1 MARKQ
6 KKKKAP
12 FRPIPPERALVVR
25 QAMPPAVV
33 RREEP
38 ARPARRRRRFRVRWM
53 LAGACAV
60 ALGLFLYEIDVVHW
74 QKLDP
79 VRLTRLAQTSRLY
92 DREGSLVTVLRGPE
106 NRTVV
111 RLSQVPQHVR
121 DAFIAAEDLRFYS
134 HNGFDLVRIF
144 GSVVA
149 NLRAQ
154 SYAQGSSTISQ
165 QLVKLTHLSS
175 EKTLA
180 RKAEELYLSI
190 QLEAMFEKDEIL
202 EMYLNTIYFG
212 EGAYGVQAASE
223 VYFDKDVS
231 DLTLAE
237 SAALAATIKAPSA
250 YSPAADAEANRT
262 RRGYIL
268 DTMLENGMIDA
279 GQAEAARAEELTL
292 SGRPQR
298 VNAHGWFVDAALEE
312 AEDIL
317 GVTADELLTGGYY
330 IETTMD
336 ARLQALAE
344 SLFEDDSLF
353 PGDAADG
360 TAVQGALAVT
370 DVETGGLAALIGG
383 REYTVQ
389 RGFHRATQM
398 RRQPGSALKPLA
410 VYAPAIQMGYTTA
423 SILQDVRRDF
433 GGGYNPRNAGE
444 SYHGAVTLRRALALS
459 MNVATVQLMS
469 EIGVSASLAFLEQAG
484 IPLTQ
489 TDGNL
494 SLALGSMTTG
504 VTPAELSA
512 SYAMFG
518 NRGVYNPPYLIE
530 RIFASDGTELYAH
543 AASPRTVMTAQDA
556 YLMTSLMQS
565 VTGWGTGAKL
575 SATGL
580 AVAGK
585 TGTVSL
591 VGMSGNRDIWMAAY
605 TSDWSLACWMGFD
618 VTDADHRL
626 PSRQSGGDATAA
638 LATAFFRQ
646 AYRDRERPSF
656 SSPGG
661 LVWLTIDTAASQ
673 ASGYPML
680 ASSATPDDYKLSEV
694 FLESN
699 RPWATS
705 SLWQSPRACSYFYID
720 YDASGLPKLVFGATD
735 SANYRIER
743 ARNGSTQ
750 VLTEL
755 YGEAGQTLTY
765 VDWTASAGEWY
776 TYTVTPVQ
784 TGAADTGVVL
794 EGPASS
800 QSVQARPASG
810 LWEGMLQWL
819 SGR

>member
-134 HNGFDLVRIF
+134 HNGFDLVRRF

-154 SYAQGSSTISQ
+154 SYAQGASTISQ

-237 SAALAATIKAPSA
+237 GAALAATIKAPSA

-784 TGAADTGVVL
+784 TGSADTGVVL

>member
-12 FRPIPPERALVVR
+12 FRPIPPEHALVVR

-92 DREGSLVTVLRGPE
+92 DREGSLVTALRGPE

-154 SYAQGSSTISQ
+154 SYAQGASTISQ

-459 MNVATVQLMS
+459 MNSATVQLMS

>member
-92 DREGSLVTVLRGPE
+92 DREGSLVTALRGPE

-134 HNGFDLVRIF
+134 HNGFDLVRTF

-154 SYAQGSSTISQ
+154 SYAQGASTISQ

-237 SAALAATIKAPSA
+237 GAALAATIKAPSA

>member
-92 DREGSLVTVLRGPE
+92 DREGSLVTALRGPE

-154 SYAQGSSTISQ
+154 SYAQGASTISQ

-237 SAALAATIKAPSA
+237 GAALAATIKAPSA

-279 GQAEAARAEELTL
+279 GQAEAARAEKLTL

>member
-92 DREGSLVTVLRGPE
+92 DREGSLVTALRGPE

-134 HNGFDLVRIF
+134 HNGFDLVRLF

-154 SYAQGSSTISQ
+154 SYAQGASTISQ

>member
-92 DREGSLVTVLRGPE
+92 DREGSLVTALRGPE

-154 SYAQGSSTISQ
+154 SYAQGASTISQ

-237 SAALAATIKAPSA
+237 GAALAATIKAPSA

-605 TSDWSLACWMGFD
+605 TNDWSLACWMGFD

-673 ASGYPML
+673 AIGYPML

>member
-53 LAGACAV
+53 LAVACAV

-154 SYAQGSSTISQ
+154 SYAQGASTISQ

-202 EMYLNTIYFG
+202 EMYLNTICFG

-237 SAALAATIKAPSA
+237 GAALAATIKAPSA

-292 SGRPQR
+292 SGRPRR

>member
-92 DREGSLVTVLRGPE
+92 DREGSLVTALRGPE

-154 SYAQGSSTISQ
+154 SYAQGASTISQ

-237 SAALAATIKAPSA
+237 GAALAATIKAPSA

>member
-1 MARKQ
+1 
-6 KKKKAP
+6 
-12 FRPIPPERALVVR
+12 
-25 QAMPPAVV
+25 
-33 RREEP
+33 
-38 ARPARRRRRFRVRWM
+38 M

-92 DREGSLVTVLRGPE
+92 DREGSLVTALRGPE

-154 SYAQGSSTISQ
+154 SYAQGASTISQ

-237 SAALAATIKAPSA
+237 GAALAATIKAHSA

-344 SLFEDDSLF
+344 ALFEDDSLF

-444 SYHGAVTLRRALALS
+444 SYHGAVTLRRLS

>member
-53 LAGACAV
+53 LAVACAV

-92 DREGSLVTVLRGPE
+92 AREGSLVTVLRGPE

-154 SYAQGSSTISQ
+154 SYAQGASTISQ

-202 EMYLNTIYFG
+202 EMYLNTICFG

-237 SAALAATIKAPSA
+237 GAALAATIKAPSA

-312 AEDIL
+312 AEDIR

>member
-92 DREGSLVTVLRGPE
+92 DREGSLVTALRGPE

-154 SYAQGSSTISQ
+154 SYAQGASTISQ

-459 MNVATVQLMS
+459 MNSATVQLMS

>member
-154 SYAQGSSTISQ
+154 SYAQGASTISQ

>member
-154 SYAQGSSTISQ
+154 SYAQGASTISQ

-237 SAALAATIKAPSA
+237 GAALAATIKAHSA

>member
-92 DREGSLVTVLRGPE
+92 DREGSLVTALRGPE

-154 SYAQGSSTISQ
+154 SYAQGASTISQ

-202 EMYLNTIYFG
+202 EMYLNTICFG

-237 SAALAATIKAPSA
+237 GAALAATIKAPSA

>member
-12 FRPIPPERALVVR
+12 FRPIPPEHALVVR

-92 DREGSLVTVLRGPE
+92 DREGSLVTALRGPE

-154 SYAQGSSTISQ
+154 SYAQGASTISQ

-237 SAALAATIKAPSA
+237 GAALAATIKAPSA

>member
-154 SYAQGSSTISQ
+154 SYAQGASTISQ

-202 EMYLNTIYFG
+202 EMYLNTICFG

-237 SAALAATIKAPSA
+237 GAALAATIKAPSA

>member
-154 SYAQGSSTISQ
+154 SYAQGASTISQ

-237 SAALAATIKAPSA
+237 GAALAATIKAPSA

-279 GQAEAARAEELTL
+279 GQAEAARAEKLTL

>member
-154 SYAQGSSTISQ
+154 SYAQGASTISQ

-237 SAALAATIKAPSA
+237 GAALAATIKAPSA

-543 AASPRTVMTAQDA
+543 AAAPRTVMTAQDA

>member
-53 LAGACAV
+53 LAVACAV

-92 DREGSLVTVLRGPE
+92 DREGSLVTALRGPE

-154 SYAQGSSTISQ
+154 SYAQGASTISQ

-237 SAALAATIKAPSA
+237 GAALAATIKAPSA

-312 AEDIL
+312 AEDFL
-317 GVTADELLTGGYY
+317 GVTADELITGGYY
-330 IETTMD
+330 IETTLD

>member
-92 DREGSLVTVLRGPE
+92 DREGSLVTALRGPE

-154 SYAQGSSTISQ
+154 SYAQGASTISQ

-237 SAALAATIKAPSA
+237 GAALAATIKAPSA

-605 TSDWSLACWMGFD
+605 TSDWSLACWMGCD

>member
-53 LAGACAV
+53 LAVACAV

-134 HNGFDLVRIF
+134 HNGFDLVRLF

-154 SYAQGSSTISQ
+154 SYAQGASTISQ

-237 SAALAATIKAPSA
+237 GAALAATIKAPSA

>member
-53 LAGACAV
+53 LAVACAV

-154 SYAQGSSTISQ
+154 SYAQGASTISQ

-237 SAALAATIKAPSA
+237 GAALAATIKAPSA

>member
-92 DREGSLVTVLRGPE
+92 DREGSLVTALRGPE

-154 SYAQGSSTISQ
+154 SYAQGASTISQ

-237 SAALAATIKAPSA
+237 GAALAATIKAPSA

-543 AASPRTVMTAQDA
+543 AASPCTVMTAQDA

>member
-53 LAGACAV
+53 LAVACAV

-154 SYAQGSSTISQ
+154 SYAQGASTISQ

-202 EMYLNTIYFG
+202 EMYLNTICFG

-237 SAALAATIKAPSA
+237 GAALAATIKAPSA

>member
-154 SYAQGSSTISQ
+154 SYAQGASTISQ

-237 SAALAATIKAPSA
+237 GAALAATIKAPSA

-484 IPLTQ
+484 IPLAQ

>member
-92 DREGSLVTVLRGPE
+92 DREGSLVTALRGPE

-154 SYAQGSSTISQ
+154 SYAQGASTISQ

-212 EGAYGVQAASE
+212 EGAYGVQVASE

>member
-154 SYAQGSSTISQ
+154 SYAQGASTISQ

-237 SAALAATIKAPSA
+237 GAALAATIKAPSA

-800 QSVQARPASG
+800 QSVQARPASS